1 MIYPYYS
8 FNDMA
13 VDGIV
18 MLGTRTLTT
27 TVLTQLSGN
36 IPVLAPSVEVI
47 QKLSKIMV
55 CNMNKTLF

>member
-1 MIYPYYS
+1 
-8 FNDMA
+8 MA